1 LIICLCLGITEED
14 IRDAANREKLAS
26 LYQKGMCQACGSCR
40 EDVKNILEDLIQ
52 DDEDEYYR

>member
-1 LIICLCLGITEED
+1 LGITEAE
-14 IRDAANREKLAS
+14 IKSAASKDDLAR

-40 EDVKNILEDLIQ
+40 EEVKNILAEFIQ